1 MSRILI
7 IDDEPAIQDV
17 LGDILRDEG
26 YEVFVAEDGL
36 EGLRLL
42 KTEPVDVV
50 FLDIWLPGK
59 GGIDVLEEIKAE
71 WTDVEVVI
79 ISGHATVETAVRA
92 IKLGAYDYLEKPL
105 DLGRVVTIARN
116 AVRLEV
122 LRRENA
128 ALRQGQFMEDDMIGE
143 TEEMHRIREIV
154 GQSAPSNSRV
164 MILGENGTGKEL
176 VARMI
181 HSRSKRSTRPFV
193 EVNCAAIP
201 DNLIESELFGH
212 EKGAFTGA
220 VARRR
225 GKFEIADSG
234 TLFLDEVADM
244 SLEAQAKVLRAVQEM
259 TFERVGGEDQI
270 HVDVRII
277 SATNKD
283 IRREVEEGRFR
294 EDLYFRLN
302 VIPLTV
308 PPLRERQ
315 EDLPALIKYFHDSLK
330 KGNRD
335 IVSPGFSAA
344 AMKLLTEYSWPGNIR
359 ELKNFIE
366 RVNILVDESEV
377 TEETARYYLGEAGSR
392 PSAASADREYDSMKL
407 GEARDLFEKRLV
419 ERRLE
424 VNGFNIAKTAQAMGV
439 YPSNLHG
446 KIKKYGIEIKK

>member
-26 YEVFVAEDGL
+26 YEVFIAEDGL

-42 KTEPVDVV
+42 RIEPIDVV
-50 FLDIWLPGK
+50 FLDVWLPGK
-59 GGIDVLEEIKAE
+59 GGIDVLEEIKAG
-71 WTDVEVVI
+71 WPDVEVVI

-116 AVRLEV
+116 AARLEA

-128 ALRQGQFMEDDMIGE
+128 ALRQGQFLEDDMIGD
-143 TEEMHRIREIV
+143 TEGMRRIREIV
-154 GQSAPSNSRV
+154 EQSAPSDSRM

-181 HSRSKRSTRPFV
+181 HNRSRRSARPFI

-244 SLEAQAKVLRAVQEM
+244 TLEAQAKVLRAVQEM

-302 VIPLTV
+302 VIPISV

-315 EDLPALIKYFHDSLK
+315 DDLP
-330 KGNRD
+330 
-335 IVSPGFSAA
+335 VE
-344 AMKLLTEYSWPGNIR
+344 AMKLLTEYLWPGNIR

-366 RVNILVDESEV
+366 RVTILVDEAEV

-392 PSAASADREYDSMKL
+392 PSAVSADREYDGMKL
-407 GEARDLFEKRLV
+407 GEARDLFEKRLL

-424 VNGFNIAKTAQAMGV
+424 ENGFNIAKTAQALGV

-446 KIKKYGIEIKK
+446 KIKKHSVEIRK

>member
-1 MSRILI
+1 MSRILV

-17 LGDILRDEG
+17 LRDILQDEG
-26 YEVFVAEDGL
+26 YDVHVADDGI

-50 FLDIWLPGK
+50 FLDVWLPGK
-59 GGIDVLEEIKAE
+59 GGIDVLEEIKAD
-71 WTDVEVVI
+71 WPDVEVVI

-105 DLGRVVTIARN
+105 DMGRVLTIARN
-116 AVRLEV
+116 AVRMEA

-128 ALRQGQFMEDDMIGE
+128 ALRQGHFIEDEMVGD
-143 TEEMHRIREIV
+143 TEGMKRIREVID
-154 GQSAPSNSRV
+154 QSAPSNSRV

-176 VARMI
+176 VARLI
-181 HSRSKRSTRPFV
+181 HARSDRSSRPFV

-225 GKFEIADSG
+225 GKFEAADGG

-259 TFERVGGEDQI
+259 TFERVGGEEQI

-283 IRREVEEGRFR
+283 IRREVEAGRFR

-302 VIPLTV
+302 VIPMTV
-308 PPLRERQ
+308 PPLRDRK
-315 EDLPALIKYFHDSLK
+315 EDLPALIDYFHQRLADS
-330 KGNRD
+330 GTEAPPT
-335 IVSPGFSAA
+335 VFSDE
-344 AMKLLTEYSWPGNIR
+344 AMKLLTEYPWPGNIR

-366 RVNILVDESEV
+366 RVTILVDESEV
-377 TEETARYYLGEAGSR
+377 TAETAGYYLGEAGTR
-392 PSAASADREYDSMKL
+392 PAAGTPEKEYDGMKL
-407 GEARDLFEKRLV
+407 GEARDLFEMRLIS
-419 ERRLE
+419 RRLE
-424 VNGFNIAKTAQAMGV
+424 ENGFNVAQTAQALGV

-446 KIKKYGIEIKK
+446 KIKKHGIEIRK

>member
-26 YEVFVAEDGL
+26 YEVFIAGDGI
-36 EGLRLL
+36 EGLRLM
-42 KTEPVDVV
+42 KTEPIDVV
-50 FLDIWLPGK
+50 FLDVWLPGK

-71 WTDVEVVI
+71 WSDVEVVI
-79 ISGHATVETAVRA
+79 VSGHATVETAVRA

-128 ALRQGQFMEDDMIGE
+128 ALRQGQFMEDEMIGD
-143 TEEMHRIREIV
+143 TEGMRKIREIV
-154 GQSAPSNSRV
+154 GQSAPSDSRV

-181 HSRSKRSTRPFV
+181 HSHSRRSARPFV

-201 DNLIESELFGH
+201 ANLIESELFGH

-225 GKFEIADSG
+225 GKFEIADTG

-244 SLEAQAKVLRAVQEM
+244 TLEAQAKVLRAVQEM
-259 TFERVGGEDQI
+259 TFERVGGEEQI

-302 VIPLTV
+302 VIPLSV
-308 PPLRERQ
+308 PPLRERHD
-315 EDLPALIKYFHDSLK
+315 DLPVLIDYFHRNLAAGSNDT
-330 KGNRD
+330 N
-335 IVSPGFSAA
+335 IHGFSND
-344 AMKLLTEYSWPGNIR
+344 AMKLLTDYSWPGNIR

-366 RVNILVDESEV
+366 RVTILVDEAEV
-377 TEETARYYLGEAGSR
+377 TEEMARYYLGEAGSR
-392 PSAASADREYDSMKL
+392 PSGSHSNREYDGMKL

-419 ERRLE
+419 ERQLE
-424 VNGFNIAKTAQAMGV
+424 ENGYNIAKSAQALGV

-446 KIKKYGIEIKK
+446 KIKKYSIEIKK